1 VELNEW
7 QNILFVST
15 YVPNWEPLRECKVVV
30 VLKLTLTLRFHPQQ
44 HYQDSFVA

>member
-1 VELNEW
+1 VAKH
-7 QNILFVST
+7 FVCVNLRAQLGAT
-15 YVPNWEPLRECKVVV
+15 AIRECKVVV